1 MGRRNRR
8 LVAMTLGW
16 ELLDSPVYGN
26 AHAEAWEI
34 CAKAHK
40 GLQARATQSYEAL
53 NPKSWVGS
61 RQGRATYGDLLQR
74 VIGACCQHCP
84 ILEAPHTHGAGHYP
98 TRSMRS
104 NGGLR

>member
-40 GLQARATQSYEAL
+40 GLQARGA
-53 NPKSWVGS
+53 
-61 RQGRATYGDLLQR
+61 
-74 VIGACCQHCP
+74 VIGRFR
-84 ILEAPHTHGAGHYP
+84 IT
-98 TRSMRS
+98 
-104 NGGLR
+104 NGD